1 MMAAIA
7 ATVSRNRPTSP
18 ILHPSSCDHRC
29 ASRFAGL
36 QAGIRQPRPAL
47 PIIYNPRRAMTR
59 LLSAALLFFLAAC
72 TTNDLHVLV
81 QGGTHRYRGDTMGTT
96 YEVTVVAD
104 PQYNVRFPFLHAA
117 IAMTLERI
125 EAAMSTWRPESELSR
140 FNLADTTDPFSVSP
154 DTATVFQHAL
164 TVGALTGGAFDIT
177 VGPLV
182 DAWGFGPPGH
192 PPAAPSAAD
201 LTRLREQVGWER
213 LAVDA
218 EASTIRKLTP
228 GASVDLS
235 ALAKGYAVDQVA
247 ELLDAEGFT
256 NYLVEVGGE
265 VRAAG
270 RNARGEPWRVGIER
284 PSAGPPTVYRTVELS
299 GQALATSGD
308 YRNTYVLDGQRV
320 SHTIDPRTGQP
331 VTHALASVSV
341 IDPLCVRADALA
353 TGLMVLGPDDGF
365 ALATEQGWPALFL
378 VRRPDGTL
386 EELTTPT
393 WAQFS
398 AQ

>member
-1 MMAAIA
+1 
-7 ATVSRNRPTSP
+7 
-18 ILHPSSCDHRC
+18 
-29 ASRFAGL
+29 
-36 QAGIRQPRPAL
+36 
-47 PIIYNPRRAMTR
+47 MTR
-59 LLSAALLFFLAAC
+59 LLSTALLFFLAAC

-140 FNLADTTDPFSVSP
+140 FNVADTTDPFSVAP

-164 TVGALTGGAFDIT
+164 TVSALTGGAFDVTI
-177 VGPLV
+177 GPLI

-201 LTRLREQVGWER
+201 LARLREQVGWER

-331 VTHALASVSV
+331 VTHALASVSI

-353 TGLMVLGPDDGF
+353 TALMVLGPDDGF
-365 ALATEQGWPALFL
+365 TLATEQGWPALFL
-378 VRRPDGTL
+378 VRRPDDTL
-386 EELTTPT
+386 EERATPA
-393 WAQFS
+393 WAPF
-398 AQ
+398 ATL